1 MKKVFCF
8 ILLFCFY
15 SVYSQSPEKFTYQS
29 IVRSSN
35 GAILQSADVGIRLS
49 VLKSSSIGNS
59 VYSEEHSAKTNKNGI
74 ITLIIGDGT
83 TSDDFSSIDWST
95 GTYYLKIE
103 VDPLGGNDY
112 LIEST
117 SQLLSVPY
125 ALYSGTSGNSIN
137 KLKLKGENY
146 LSLSDNELSANKVD
160 LSNNIKGTLSLNSG
174 GTGASD
180 AAGARTALGVDAAG
194 TDNST
199 AVSLATIT
207 DNYLTIDGQEVT
219 AGTVPLTLGGTGASD
234 AAGARTALGVDAAG
248 TDNSTAVS
256 LATVTDNYLT
266 ITGQEVTAG
275 NVPLTLGGTGAS
287 DASGARTAL
296 GVDAA
301 GTDNSTAVSLATITD
316 NYLTITGQ
324 EVTAGTVPLTLGGTG
339 ASDAAGART
348 ALGVD
353 AAGTDNSTAVSLATI
368 TDNYLTIT
376 GQEVTAGT
384 VPLTLGGTGASDA
397 AGARTALGVDAA
409 GTDNSTAVSL
419 ATITDNYL
427 TIDGQEVT
435 AGTVPLSLGG
445 TGASDAAGART
456 ALGVDA
462 AGTDNSTAVS
472 LATVTDNYLTI
483 TGQEVTAGNIP
494 LSLGGTGASDAS
506 GARTALGL
514 GTIATQGSDAVN
526 IDGGAIDGTT
536 IGTTTPSLGTFST
549 VNSGTIQSIG
559 DTDIT
564 VKTGNAATGTITI
577 TDGAN
582 GNINISPNGTGQ
594 VVIDDLTFPAADGAN
609 GEVLKTD
616 GSGNL
621 SWTSAG
627 GGRESVTMLS
637 NDDVGIDNFVIDEN
651 TYPSGQIFS
660 IDPKDD
666 STNDIEITLP
676 ALTIGLKYTFVVNRD
691 AQSNVYLQISSPSSG
706 KLYGVAYCDDS
717 SAGNITEEISGTTF
731 KIANGYADRGTRI
744 EVFSDGELWHIIA
757 YIPEGCDHVSHT

>member
-8 ILLFCFY
+8 IFLFCFY
-15 SVYSQSPEKFTYQS
+15 GVYSQSPEKFTYQS

-83 TSDDFSSIDWST
+83 TFDDFSSIDWST

-125 ALYSGTSGNSIN
+125 ALYSGTSGTSIN

-160 LSNNIKGTLSLNSG
+160 LSSNIKGTLSINSG
-174 GTGASD
+174 GTGA
-180 AAGARTALGVDAAG
+180 T
-194 TDNST
+194 
-199 AVSLATIT
+199 
-207 DNYLTIDGQEVT
+207 
-219 AGTVPLTLGGTGASD
+219 D

-275 NVPLTLGGTGAS
+275 TVPLSLGGTGA
-287 DASGARTAL
+287 T
-296 GVDAA
+296 
-301 GTDNSTAVSLATITD
+301 
-316 NYLTITGQ
+316 
-324 EVTAGTVPLTLGGTG
+324 
-339 ASDAAGART
+339 DAAGART

-368 TDNYLTIT
+368 ADNYLTIT
-376 GQEVTAGT
+376 GQE
-384 VPLTLGGTGASDA
+384 
-397 AGARTALGVDAA
+397 
-409 GTDNSTAVSL
+409 
-419 ATITDNYL
+419 ITSS
-427 TIDGQEVT
+427 
-435 AGTVPLSLGG
+435 TVPLSLGG
-445 TGASDAAGART
+445 TGATDAAGART

-483 TGQEVTAGNIP
+483 TGQEVTAGTVP
-494 LSLGGTGASDAS
+494 LTLGGTGATDAS

-514 GTIATQGSDAVN
+514 GTIAVQGSDAVN

-536 IGTTTPSLGTFST
+536 IGTTTPSTGTFST
-549 VNSGTIQSIG
+549 VSSGTIQSIG

-564 VKTGNAATGTITI
+564 LKTGNAVTGTITI
-577 TDGAN
+577 TDGTN

-594 VVIDDLTFPAADGAN
+594 VVIDNLTFPSADGAN

-637 NDDVGIDNFVIDEN
+637 NDDIGIDNFVIDEN

>member
-1 MKKVFCF
+1 M
-8 ILLFCFY
+8 LF
-15 SVYSQSPEKFTYQS
+15 
-29 IVRSSN
+29 RS
-35 GAILQSADVGIRLS
+35 
-49 VLKSSSIGNS
+49 
-59 VYSEEHSAKTNKNGI
+59 
-74 ITLIIGDGT
+74 
-83 TSDDFSSIDWST
+83 
-95 GTYYLKIE
+95 
-103 VDPLGGNDY
+103 
-112 LIEST
+112 
-117 SQLLSVPY
+117 
-125 ALYSGTSGNSIN
+125 
-137 KLKLKGENY
+137 
-146 LSLSDNELSANKVD
+146 
-160 LSNNIKGTLSLNSG
+160 
-174 GTGASD
+174 
-180 AAGARTALGVDAAG
+180 VDAAG

-199 AVSLATIT
+199 AVT
-207 DNYLTIDGQEVT
+207 
-219 AGTVPLTLGGTGASD
+219 
-234 AAGARTALGVDAAG
+234 
-248 TDNSTAVS
+248 

-275 NVPLTLGGTGAS
+275 TVPLSLGGTGAT

-301 GTDNSTAVSLATITD
+301 GTDNSTAVTLATVTD

-324 EVTAGTVPLTLGGTG
+324 EVTAGTVPLSLGGTG
-339 ASDAAGART
+339 ATDAAGART
-348 ALGVD
+348 
-353 AAGTDNSTAVSLATI
+353 N
-368 TDNYLTIT
+368 
-376 GQEVTAGT
+376 
-384 VPLTLGGTGASDA
+384 
-397 AGARTALGVDAA
+397 
-409 GTDNSTAVSL
+409 
-419 ATITDNYL
+419 
-427 TIDGQEVT
+427 
-435 AGTVPLSLGG
+435 
-445 TGASDAAGART
+445 
-456 ALGVDA
+456 
-462 AGTDNSTAVS
+462 
-472 LATVTDNYLTI
+472 
-483 TGQEVTAGNIP
+483 
-494 LSLGGTGASDAS
+494 
-506 GARTALGL
+506 LGL
-514 GTIATQGSDAVN
+514 GTIATQASDAVN

-666 STNDIEITLP
+666 PTNDIEITLP

>member
-1 MKKVFCF
+1 MLR
-8 ILLFCFY
+8 ILFFLSLFSFSY
-15 SVYSQSPEKFTYQS
+15 IFSQSPEKFTYQS

-83 TSDDFSSIDWST
+83 TFDDFSSIDWST

-125 ALYSGTSGNSIN
+125 ALYSGTSGTSIN

-174 GTGASD
+174 GTGATD
-180 AAGARTALGVDAAG
+180 ATA
-194 TDNST
+194 
-199 AVSLATIT
+199 
-207 DNYLTIDGQEVT
+207 
-219 AGTVPLTLGGTGASD
+219 
-234 AAGARTALGVDAAG
+234 
-248 TDNSTAVS
+248 
-256 LATVTDNYLT
+256 
-266 ITGQEVTAG
+266 
-275 NVPLTLGGTGAS
+275 
-287 DASGARTAL
+287 ARTAL

-324 EVTAGTVPLTLGGTG
+324 EVTAGTVPLSLGGTG
-339 ASDAAGART
+339 ATDAAGART
-348 ALGVD
+348 
-353 AAGTDNSTAVSLATI
+353 N
-368 TDNYLTIT
+368 
-376 GQEVTAGT
+376 
-384 VPLTLGGTGASDA
+384 
-397 AGARTALGVDAA
+397 
-409 GTDNSTAVSL
+409 
-419 ATITDNYL
+419 
-427 TIDGQEVT
+427 
-435 AGTVPLSLGG
+435 
-445 TGASDAAGART
+445 
-456 ALGVDA
+456 
-462 AGTDNSTAVS
+462 
-472 LATVTDNYLTI
+472 
-483 TGQEVTAGNIP
+483 
-494 LSLGGTGASDAS
+494 
-506 GARTALGL
+506 LGL
-514 GTIATQGSDAVN
+514 GTIATQASDAVN

>member
-8 ILLFCFY
+8 IFLFCFY
-15 SVYSQSPEKFTYQS
+15 GVYSQSPEKFTYQS

-35 GAILQSADVGIRLS
+35 GAILQSANIGIRLS

-125 ALYSGTSGNSIN
+125 ALYSGTSGTSIN

-146 LSLSDNELSANKVD
+146 LSLSDNELSANQVD

-174 GTGASD
+174 GTGATD

-199 AVSLATIT
+199 AVTLATVT
-207 DNYLTIDGQEVT
+207 DNYLTITGQEIT
-219 AGTVPLTLGGTGASD
+219 AGNVPLSLGGTGATD
-234 AAGARTALGVDAAG
+234 AAGARTALGVDAAGTDNSTAVTLATVTDNYLTITGQEITAGNVPLSLGGTGATDAAGARTALGVDAAGTDNSTAVTLATVTDNYLTITGQEVTAGTVPLSLGGTGATDAAGARTALGVDAVG

-275 NVPLTLGGTGAS
+275 TVPLSLGGTGATDAS
-287 DASGARTAL
+287 GARTALGVDAVGTDNSTAVSLATVTDNYLTITGQEVTAGTVPLSLGGTGATDASGARTAL

-324 EVTAGTVPLTLGGTG
+324 EVTAGTVPLSLGGTG
-339 ASDAAGART
+339 ATDAAGART
-348 ALGVD
+348 
-353 AAGTDNSTAVSLATI
+353 N
-368 TDNYLTIT
+368 
-376 GQEVTAGT
+376 
-384 VPLTLGGTGASDA
+384 
-397 AGARTALGVDAA
+397 
-409 GTDNSTAVSL
+409 
-419 ATITDNYL
+419 
-427 TIDGQEVT
+427 
-435 AGTVPLSLGG
+435 
-445 TGASDAAGART
+445 
-456 ALGVDA
+456 
-462 AGTDNSTAVS
+462 
-472 LATVTDNYLTI
+472 
-483 TGQEVTAGNIP
+483 
-494 LSLGGTGASDAS
+494 
-506 GARTALGL
+506 LGL
-514 GTIATQGSDAVN
+514 GTIATQASDAVN

-744 EVFSDGELWHIIA
+744 EVFSDGELWHIVA

>member
-8 ILLFCFY
+8 IFLFCFY
-15 SVYSQSPEKFTYQS
+15 GVYSQSPEKFTYQS

-35 GAILQSADVGIRLS
+35 GAILQSANIGIRLS

-83 TSDDFSSIDWST
+83 TFDDFSSIDWST

-125 ALYSGTSGNSIN
+125 ALYSGTSGTSIN

-160 LSNNIKGTLSLNSG
+160 LSSNIKGTLSINSG
-174 GTGASD
+174 GTGA
-180 AAGARTALGVDAAG
+180 T
-194 TDNST
+194 
-199 AVSLATIT
+199 
-207 DNYLTIDGQEVT
+207 
-219 AGTVPLTLGGTGASD
+219 D

-266 ITGQEVTAG
+266 ITGQEVTA
-275 NVPLTLGGTGAS
+275 S
-287 DASGARTAL
+287 
-296 GVDAA
+296 
-301 GTDNSTAVSLATITD
+301 
-316 NYLTITGQ
+316 
-324 EVTAGTVPLTLGGTG
+324 
-339 ASDAAGART
+339 
-348 ALGVD
+348 
-353 AAGTDNSTAVSLATI
+353 
-368 TDNYLTIT
+368 
-376 GQEVTAGT
+376 
-384 VPLTLGGTGASDA
+384 
-397 AGARTALGVDAA
+397 
-409 GTDNSTAVSL
+409 
-419 ATITDNYL
+419 
-427 TIDGQEVT
+427 
-435 AGTVPLSLGG
+435 TVPLSLGG
-445 TGASDAAGART
+445 TGATDAAGART

-483 TGQEVTAGNIP
+483 TGQEITSSTVP
-494 LSLGGTGASDAS
+494 LSLGGTGATDAS

-514 GTIATQGSDAVN
+514 GTIAVQGSDAVN

-536 IGTTTPSLGTFST
+536 IGTTTPSTGTFST
-549 VNSGTIQSIG
+549 VSSGTIQSIG

-564 VKTGNAATGTITI
+564 LKTGNAVTGTITI
-577 TDGAN
+577 TDGTN

-594 VVIDDLTFPAADGAN
+594 VVIDNLTFPSADGAN

-637 NDDVGIDNFVIDEN
+637 NDDIGIDNFVIDEN

>member
-1 MKKVFCF
+1 
-8 ILLFCFY
+8 
-15 SVYSQSPEKFTYQS
+15 
-29 IVRSSN
+29 
-35 GAILQSADVGIRLS
+35 
-49 VLKSSSIGNS
+49 

-160 LSNNIKGTLSLNSG
+160 LSNNIKGTLSLSIG
-174 GTGASD
+174 GTGATD
-180 AAGARTALGVDAAG
+180 AAAARTALGVDASG

-199 AVSLATIT
+199 AVT
-207 DNYLTIDGQEVT
+207 
-219 AGTVPLTLGGTGASD
+219 
-234 AAGARTALGVDAAG
+234 
-248 TDNSTAVS
+248 

-275 NVPLTLGGTGAS
+275 NVPLSLGGTGAT

-296 GVDAA
+296 GVDAS
-301 GTDNSTAVSLATITD
+301 GTDNSTAVT
-316 NYLTITGQ
+316 
-324 EVTAGTVPLTLGGTG
+324 
-339 ASDAAGART
+339 
-348 ALGVD
+348 
-353 AAGTDNSTAVSLATI
+353 
-368 TDNYLTIT
+368 
-376 GQEVTAGT
+376 
-384 VPLTLGGTGASDA
+384 
-397 AGARTALGVDAA
+397 
-409 GTDNSTAVSL
+409 
-419 ATITDNYL
+419 
-427 TIDGQEVT
+427 
-435 AGTVPLSLGG
+435 
-445 TGASDAAGART
+445 
-456 ALGVDA
+456 
-462 AGTDNSTAVS
+462 

-483 TGQEVTAGNIP
+483 TGQEVTAGNVPLSLGGTGATDASGARTALGVDASGTDNSTAVTLATVTDNYLTITGQEVTAGNVPLSLGGTGATDASGARTALGVDASGTDNSTAVTLATVTDNYLTITGQEVTAGNVPLSLGGTGATDASGARTALGVDASGTDNSTAVTLATVTDNYLTITGQEVTAGNVP
-494 LSLGGTGASDAS
+494 LSLGGTGASDAA

-536 IGTTTPSLGTFST
+536 IGTTTPSTGTFST
-549 VNSGTIQSIG
+549 VSSGTIQSIG

-731 KIANGYADRGTRI
+731 KIANGYADAGTRI

>member
-8 ILLFCFY
+8 IFLFCFY
-15 SVYSQSPEKFTYQS
+15 GVYSQSPEKFTYQS

-83 TSDDFSSIDWST
+83 TFDDFSSIDWST

-125 ALYSGTSGNSIN
+125 ALYSGTSGTSIN

-160 LSNNIKGTLSLNSG
+160 LSSNIKGTLSINSG
-174 GTGASD
+174 GTGA
-180 AAGARTALGVDAAG
+180 T
-194 TDNST
+194 
-199 AVSLATIT
+199 
-207 DNYLTIDGQEVT
+207 
-219 AGTVPLTLGGTGASD
+219 D

-275 NVPLTLGGTGAS
+275 
-287 DASGARTAL
+287 
-296 GVDAA
+296 
-301 GTDNSTAVSLATITD
+301 
-316 NYLTITGQ
+316 
-324 EVTAGTVPLTLGGTG
+324 TVPLTLGGTG
-339 ASDAAGART
+339 AT
-348 ALGVD
+348 
-353 AAGTDNSTAVSLATI
+353 
-368 TDNYLTIT
+368 
-376 GQEVTAGT
+376 
-384 VPLTLGGTGASDA
+384 
-397 AGARTALGVDAA
+397 
-409 GTDNSTAVSL
+409 
-419 ATITDNYL
+419 
-427 TIDGQEVT
+427 
-435 AGTVPLSLGG
+435 
-445 TGASDAAGART
+445 DAAGART

-483 TGQEVTAGNIP
+483 TGQEVTAGTVP
-494 LSLGGTGASDAS
+494 LTLGGTGATDAS

-514 GTIATQGSDAVN
+514 GTIAVQGSDAVN

-536 IGTTTPSLGTFST
+536 IGTTTPSTGTFST
-549 VNSGTIQSIG
+549 VSSGTIQSIG

-564 VKTGNAATGTITI
+564 LKTGNAVTGTITI
-577 TDGAN
+577 TDGTN

-594 VVIDDLTFPAADGAN
+594 VVIDNLTFPSADGAN

-637 NDDVGIDNFVIDEN
+637 NDDIGIDNFVIDEN

>member
-8 ILLFCFY
+8 IFLFCFY
-15 SVYSQSPEKFTYQS
+15 GVYSQSPEKFTYQS

-83 TSDDFSSIDWST
+83 TFDDFSSIDWST

-125 ALYSGTSGNSIN
+125 ALYSGTSGTSIN

-160 LSNNIKGTLSLNSG
+160 LSSNIKGTLSINSG
-174 GTGASD
+174 GTGATD

-199 AVSLATIT
+199 AVSLATVT
-207 DNYLTIDGQEVT
+207 DNYLTITGQEVT
-219 AGTVPLTLGGTGASD
+219 ASTVPLSLGGTGATD

-275 NVPLTLGGTGAS
+275 
-287 DASGARTAL
+287 
-296 GVDAA
+296 
-301 GTDNSTAVSLATITD
+301 
-316 NYLTITGQ
+316 
-324 EVTAGTVPLTLGGTG
+324 TVPLTLGGTG
-339 ASDAAGART
+339 AT
-348 ALGVD
+348 
-353 AAGTDNSTAVSLATI
+353 
-368 TDNYLTIT
+368 
-376 GQEVTAGT
+376 
-384 VPLTLGGTGASDA
+384 
-397 AGARTALGVDAA
+397 
-409 GTDNSTAVSL
+409 
-419 ATITDNYL
+419 
-427 TIDGQEVT
+427 
-435 AGTVPLSLGG
+435 
-445 TGASDAAGART
+445 
-456 ALGVDA
+456 
-462 AGTDNSTAVS
+462 
-472 LATVTDNYLTI
+472 
-483 TGQEVTAGNIP
+483 
-494 LSLGGTGASDAS
+494 DAS

-514 GTIATQGSDAVN
+514 GTIAVQGSDAVN

-536 IGTTTPSLGTFST
+536 IGTTTPSTGTFST
-549 VNSGTIQSIG
+549 VSSGTIQSIG

-564 VKTGNAATGTITI
+564 LKTGNAVTGTITI
-577 TDGAN
+577 TDGTN

-594 VVIDDLTFPAADGAN
+594 VVIDNLTFPSADGAN

-757 YIPEGCDHVSHT
+757 YIPEGCDHVTHT

>member
-8 ILLFCFY
+8 ILLFCFCG
-15 SVYSQSPEKFTYQS
+15 VYSQSPEKFTYQS

-160 LSNNIKGTLSLNSG
+160 LSSNIKGTLSINSG
-174 GTGASD
+174 GTGATD
-180 AAGARTALGVDAAG
+180 AAAARTALGVDASG

-199 AVSLATIT
+199 AVSLATVT
-207 DNYLTIDGQEVT
+207 DNYLTITGQEVT
-219 AGTVPLTLGGTGASD
+219 AGNVPLTLGGTGASD

-266 ITGQEVTAG
+266 IDGQEVTAG
-275 NVPLTLGGTGAS
+275 NVPLTLGGTGA
-287 DASGARTAL
+287 T
-296 GVDAA
+296 
-301 GTDNSTAVSLATITD
+301 
-316 NYLTITGQ
+316 
-324 EVTAGTVPLTLGGTG
+324 
-339 ASDAAGART
+339 
-348 ALGVD
+348 
-353 AAGTDNSTAVSLATI
+353 
-368 TDNYLTIT
+368 
-376 GQEVTAGT
+376 
-384 VPLTLGGTGASDA
+384 
-397 AGARTALGVDAA
+397 
-409 GTDNSTAVSL
+409 
-419 ATITDNYL
+419 
-427 TIDGQEVT
+427 
-435 AGTVPLSLGG
+435 
-445 TGASDAAGART
+445 
-456 ALGVDA
+456 
-462 AGTDNSTAVS
+462 
-472 LATVTDNYLTI
+472 
-483 TGQEVTAGNIP
+483 
-494 LSLGGTGASDAS
+494 DAS

-549 VNSGTIQSIG
+549 VSSGTIQSVG

>member
-8 ILLFCFY
+8 IFLFCFY
-15 SVYSQSPEKFTYQS
+15 GIYSQSPEKFTYQS

-83 TSDDFSSIDWST
+83 TFDDFSSIDWST

-125 ALYSGTSGNSIN
+125 ALYSGTSGTSIN

-160 LSNNIKGTLSLNSG
+160 LSSNIKGTLSINSG
-174 GTGASD
+174 GTGA
-180 AAGARTALGVDAAG
+180 T
-194 TDNST
+194 
-199 AVSLATIT
+199 
-207 DNYLTIDGQEVT
+207 
-219 AGTVPLTLGGTGASD
+219 D

-275 NVPLTLGGTGAS
+275 
-287 DASGARTAL
+287 
-296 GVDAA
+296 
-301 GTDNSTAVSLATITD
+301 
-316 NYLTITGQ
+316 
-324 EVTAGTVPLTLGGTG
+324 TVPLTLGGTG
-339 ASDAAGART
+339 AT
-348 ALGVD
+348 
-353 AAGTDNSTAVSLATI
+353 
-368 TDNYLTIT
+368 
-376 GQEVTAGT
+376 
-384 VPLTLGGTGASDA
+384 
-397 AGARTALGVDAA
+397 
-409 GTDNSTAVSL
+409 
-419 ATITDNYL
+419 
-427 TIDGQEVT
+427 
-435 AGTVPLSLGG
+435 
-445 TGASDAAGART
+445 DAAGART

-483 TGQEVTAGNIP
+483 TGQEITSSTVP
-494 LSLGGTGASDAS
+494 LSLGGTGATDAS

-514 GTIATQGSDAVN
+514 GTIAVQGSDAVN

-536 IGTTTPSLGTFST
+536 IGTTTPSTGTFST
-549 VNSGTIQSIG
+549 VSSGTIQSIG

-564 VKTGNAATGTITI
+564 LKTGNAVTGTITI
-577 TDGAN
+577 TDGTN

-594 VVIDDLTFPAADGAN
+594 VVIDNLTFPSADGAN